1 MNDLK
6 NLYQEVILDHSKHPR
21 HFHALEPCDHSA
33 TGHNPLCGDNL
44 KVYVRM
50 DGDQLAD
57 ISFVG
62 DGCAISKASASLMTD
77 LARGKTVEEFS
88 QLYRDFHHIATTQ
101 DPIPD
106 SVGKLKVLA
115 GVREYP
121 SRVKCATLAW
131 HTLDAALHG
140 KNEAKTE

>member
-1 MNDLK
+1 
-6 NLYQEVILDHSKHPR
+6 
-21 HFHALEPCDHSA
+21 
-33 TGHNPLCGDNL
+33 
-44 KVYVRM
+44 
-50 DGDQLAD
+50 
-57 ISFVG
+57 
-62 DGCAISKASASLMTD
+62 MTD
-77 LARGKTVEEFS
+77 LARGKTIEEFS

-140 KNEAKTE
+140 QSAAKTE

>member
-1 MNDLK
+1 
-6 NLYQEVILDHSKHPR
+6 
-21 HFHALEPCDHSA
+21 
-33 TGHNPLCGDNL
+33 
-44 KVYVRM
+44 M
-50 DGDQLAD
+50 DGDHLAD

-77 LARGKTVEEFS
+77 LARGKTLAEFAH
-88 QLYRDFHHIATTQ
+88 LYHDFHHIATTQ

-140 KNEAKTE
+140 KKEAKTE

>member
-1 MNDLK
+1 MNPLQ

-21 HFHALEPCDHSA
+21 HFHALDPCDHSA

-44 KVYVRM
+44 KIFVRM
-50 DGDQLAD
+50 DGDCLVEV
-57 ISFVG
+57 SFVG
-62 DGCAISKASASLMTD
+62 DGCAISKASASLMSD
-77 LARGKTVEEFS
+77 LVRGKTIEEFAK
-88 QLYRDFHHIATTQ
+88 LYHDFHHIATSH

-106 SVGKLKVLA
+106 SVGKLAVLA

-140 KNEAKTE
+140 KSEAKTE

>member
-21 HFHALEPCDHSA
+21 HFHALDPCDHSA
-33 TGHNPLCGDNL
+33 TGYNPLCGDNL
-44 KVYVRM
+44 KIFVRM
-50 DGDQLAD
+50 DGDTIAD

-77 LARGKTVEEFS
+77 LARGKTP
-88 QLYRDFHHIATTQ
+88 Q

-140 KNEAKTE
+140 KKEAKTE